1 MQCCPKLAPRGHAV
15 ENRRKPGLDPAR
27 HPEMALIPAGR
38 WTIGEDRDVANV
50 GDGEG
55 PVRDVELPAFLID
68 KTTVTNG
75 EFARFVNQ
83 TGYVTQAERQGWSF
97 VFAAQVHPA
106 ARQMPPSDSIAP
118 DWWLAIEGA
127 CWRRPNGGPAR
138 FDAIAD
144 HPVVHVSWNDAMAF
158 ADFTGKHLPGEEQWE
173 VAARGGLHR
182 AIYAWGDDPMP
193 NGQHMCNIW
202 QGRFP
207 AHNSAADGFLATAP
221 VRSFPPNGFGL
232 FEVLG
237 NVWEWTASP
246 WTSDRPGLMSMRGGS
261 YLCHASYCNRYRVAA
276 RTKNAIQAT
285 SSHLGFRCAA
295 GLLAPTNGA

>member
-1 MQCCPKLAPRGHAV
+1 MECCPRLAPGESAV
-15 ENRRKPGLDPAR
+15 HLGLQAGLDPAT
-27 HPEMALIPAGR
+27 HPEMALIPPGR
-38 WTIGEDRDVANV
+38 WTIGEDREVANA
-50 GDGEG
+50 GDREG
-55 PVRDVELPAFLID
+55 PTREIQLPSFLID
-68 KTTVTNG
+68 KTSVTNR
-75 EFARFVNQ
+75 EFARFVNR

-97 VFAAQVHPA
+97 VFASQVHSTA
-106 ARQMPPSDSIAP
+106 LQKPPSDELAP

-127 CWRRPNGGPAR
+127 CWRRPNGGTAE
-138 FDAIAD
+138 FDALAD
-144 HPVVHVSWNDAMAF
+144 HPVVHVSWTDAMAF
-158 ADFTGKHLPGEEQWE
+158 AAFNGKGLPTEEQWE

-207 AHNSAADGFLATAP
+207 MYNSGEDGFFATAP

-246 WTSDRPGLMSMRGGS
+246 WADNASGLMSMRGGS
-261 YLCHASYCNRYRVAA
+261 YLCHASYCNRYRVSA
-276 RTKNAIQAT
+276 RTKNAVQAT
-285 SSHLGFRCAA
+285 SSHLGFRCSAWA
-295 GLLAPTNGA
+295 ILKT